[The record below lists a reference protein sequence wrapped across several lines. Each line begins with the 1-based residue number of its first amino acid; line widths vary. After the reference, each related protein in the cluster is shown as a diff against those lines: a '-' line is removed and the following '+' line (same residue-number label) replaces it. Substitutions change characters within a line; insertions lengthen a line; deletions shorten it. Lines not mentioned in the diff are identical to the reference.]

1 MADATVNYFPTA
13 GTATINTVSTG
24 LTLSSGT
31 LTNNLSTGVSGGQS
45 VVGGTAASE
54 NLTLSSTAHATK
66 GKLILGSSTYY
77 FDETLGQLVLGNAAA
92 PNNSTIVAN
101 RSVNSSHYNVFANA
115 NASGN
120 ALTAIVAGNAV
131 DLSGSSVAFF
141 QYGTGYTTAGLQVA
155 NAGEVVKFGGSA
167 NLLYSV
173 AQAAGDH
180 VFTTTTSRTERFRIT
195 TGGNKVCG
203 PAALATN
210 ATDGFLYIPTCAG
223 TPTGVPTAYTGMS
236 AIVFDTTN
244 NKLYVYDG
252 GWLGGTAP
260 GVWS

>member
-1 MADATVNYFPTA
+1 MAATVTYFPA
-13 GTATINTVSTG
+13 VSGAVINTVSTG

-31 LTNNLSTGVSGGQS
+31 ITANLSTGVAGGQS

-54 NLTLSSTAHATK
+54 TLTLSSTANATK
-66 GKLILGSSTYY
+66 GRILFGAANFF
-77 FDETLGQLVLGNAAA
+77 FDETASQLVLGHTTTINNA
-92 PNNSTIVAN
+92 NFVSN
-101 RSVNSSHYNVFANA
+101 RSGNVSAYNIFSNP
-115 NASGN
+115 NASGS
-120 ALTAIVAGNAV
+120 ALTAVIASNAV
-131 DLSGSSVAFF
+131 DVSGSAVGFF

-155 NAGEVVKFGGSA
+155 NASEVVKFGSTT

-173 AQAAGDH
+173 AQASGDH

-223 TPTGVPTAYTGMS
+223 TPTGVPTAYTGQVAM
-236 AIVFDTTN
+236 IFDTTN
-244 NKLYVYDG
+244 NKFYIYDG
-252 GWLGGTAP
+252 SWLGGTTP
-260 GVWS
+260 GAFV